1 MADFSRAI
9 NLIRKYEGFNEKA
22 YADPATGCE
31 PFTIGYGTQFY
42 PDGSPVKRGQR
53 CSKEKALEYLFHE
66 VEVIDV
72 QLAKLNLGLDD
83 CMRQALISF
92 VHSIGWEPFLYSRV
106 IDCVEQED
114 FCGATEEFGRW
125 IFDADHRVVGNLL
138 DRRRDEIAL
147 FLQEIDANPWS
158 STEVLLKAFRNYTA
172 APHQVKA
179 IRLLEEK
186 ISPYFLSEFANNYQI
201 DEDPWADYPS
211 NEFDSIFNS

>member
-1 MADFSRAI
+1 M
-9 NLIRKYEGFNEKA
+9 
-22 YADPATGCE
+22 
-31 PFTIGYGTQFY
+31 
-42 PDGSPVKRGQR
+42 
-53 CSKEKALEYLFHE
+53 
-66 VEVIDV
+66 EVIDV

-186 ISPYFLSEFANNYQI
+186 ISPYFISEFANNYQI